1 MVKEKILVSACLLG
15 ENCKYNGSNNLNQEV
30 LRLKDKYEIVDFCP
44 EQSGGLSTPRV
55 PSEIRGKCVFSKDG
69 VDVTNHFSIGA
80 TNCASLCK
88 DLGIQKA
95 VLKERSPSCGSKF
108 IYDGTFNGT
117 VIEGMGLTT
126 RVLKTCNVKVYNEF
140 EIDKLL

>member
-30 LRLKDKYEIVDFCP
+30 LRLKEKYEIIGFCP

-55 PSEIRGKCVFSKDG
+55 PSEIRGDYVYSKDG
-69 VDVTNHFSIGA
+69 VDVTQHFSIGA
-80 TNCASLCK
+80 INCALVCK
-88 DLGIQKA
+88 DLGIKKA

-108 IYDGTFNGT
+108 IYDGTFSGK
-117 VIEGMGLTT
+117 VIEGMGFTT
-126 RVLKTCNVKVYNEF
+126 RTLVKSG
-140 EIDKLL
+140 IDVFSELDLHKL